1 MATLTTYKLPGIEGT
16 TFDSAVSAIL
26 FGKVPVTGSCGTK
39 DFFINTNQWKP
50 KPANSSDGK
59 RYKYYATI
67 RLNGV
72 YYTGTYSTAVFF
84 VDDGTAVKQV
94 EADYKYSDDGKY
106 ITVYSNKNIKLYFTF
121 LSSNEY
127 WKEAITVADMLYYE
141 ISNDGKSYSVGVKN
155 EYKSIIQNVPDS
167 AIKENIDNVP
177 VTTVDVGGFSAC
189 PKLTSVSLPSSI
201 KTINKDAFKSC
212 AKLTG
217 ITIPDGVKNIDD
229 YAFYACTNL
238 KTVTFAE
245 NSQCSSIGKYVF
257 EACSG
262 LTSITIPDS
271 VKSIGDAAFYGC
283 GSLTTITIPNG
294 VTSIGYQ
301 TFKYSGLTTVT
312 IPNSVTSIG
321 GSAFE
326 DCTELKEVHTT
337 SVERWCSIDF
347 GNEYANPLYY
357 AKDLYSPDRYGNE
370 KKVSVLDV
378 GEPIALVDVKKF
390 AFINCSLTEIS
401 AFIGSV
407 GKRAFE
413 GCENLTTANLPYCVV
428 SDSPDQEKVFRN
440 CSQLQSITI
449 SADSTGIPFAFA
461 AEDNTS
467 TDPHLQEIALWRD
480 SDKEPSGF
488 TYYLLGDAGA
498 NPDES
503 LVDVKLT
510 SIGDYAFKRHGAEAV
525 FIPSTVSTVGVSAF
539 SCDISDGE
547 YDSARA
553 SRIYI
558 ADGVTELQIGT
569 YAFNRF
575 VNASRLYIP
584 VRVTRIGSYAFNDIG
599 FGTYIKSGTV
609 TQIYIYRPYTTVSGG
624 PLSPDNITVADAYPF
639 GNPEAQRADGT
650 YYDHQKAFKLYAPM
664 FDYSVSYC
672 YTGQFNGYSAYTSA
686 TNWTAY
692 YYVHGDPSNS
702 RFDPNGFNPADFP
715 NGGATT

>member
-1 MATLTTYKLPGIEGT
+1 MATPTTYKLPIEGAK
-16 TFDSAVSAIL
+16 FDSAVSAIL

-39 DFFINTNQWKP
+39 GFFINTNQWKP

-72 YYTGTYSTAVFF
+72 YHTGAYSTAVFF
-84 VDDGTAVKQV
+84 VDDGTTAVKQV
-94 EADYKYSDDGKY
+94 KADYKYSDDGRY

-121 LSSNEY
+121 LSSNKY
-127 WKEAITVADMLYYE
+127 WKEAITVDDMLEYK
-141 ISNDGKSYSVGVKN
+141 IGDGETSYSVSVKN
-155 EYKSIIQNVPDS
+155 EYKPVIQEVPAS
-167 AIKENIDNVP
+167 AIKKSIENTP
-177 VTTVDVGGFSAC
+177 VAAVDVGGFSAC
-189 PKLTSVSLPSSI
+189 PELTSVSLPSNI

-212 AKLTG
+212 AKLT
-217 ITIPDGVKNIDD
+217 
-229 YAFYACTNL
+229 
-238 KTVTFAE
+238 
-245 NSQCSSIGKYVF
+245 SI
-257 EACSG
+257 
-262 LTSITIPDS
+262 
-271 VKSIGDAAFYGC
+271 
-283 GSLTTITIPNG
+283 
-294 VTSIGYQ
+294 
-301 TFKYSGLTTVT
+301 T

-321 GSAFE
+321 SSAFE
-326 DCTELKEVHTT
+326 DCTGLKEVYIT
-337 SVERWCSIDF
+337 SVEEWCSIDF

-357 AKDLYSPDRYGNE
+357 AKDLYSNGT
-370 KKVSVLDV
+370 KITLLDV
-378 GEPIALVDVKKF
+378 GEPAAPVDIKKF
-390 AFINCSLTEIS
+390 AFIHCSLTEITG
-401 AFIGSV
+401 FIGSV
-407 GKRAFE
+407 KKQAFE
-413 GCENLTTANLPYCVV
+413 GCANLTTANLPYCVV

-440 CSQLQSITI
+440 CSKLQTITI

-488 TYYLLGDAGA
+488 AYYLLGDAGA

-547 YDSARA
+547 YDSTRA

-575 VNASRLYIP
+575 VNASRLHLP
-584 VRVTRIGSYAFNDIG
+584 VRITRIGSYAFNDIG
-599 FGTYIKSGTV
+599 FGTYIKNGTES
-609 TQIYIYRPYTTVSGG
+609 QIYIYRPYTTVSGG

-639 GNPEAQRADGT
+639 GNPEVQRADGT

-672 YTGQFNGYSAYTSA
+672 YMDQFNGYSAYTSA

-702 RFDPNGFNPADFP
+702 RFDPNGFDPANFP
-715 NGGATT
+715 NGGTTT